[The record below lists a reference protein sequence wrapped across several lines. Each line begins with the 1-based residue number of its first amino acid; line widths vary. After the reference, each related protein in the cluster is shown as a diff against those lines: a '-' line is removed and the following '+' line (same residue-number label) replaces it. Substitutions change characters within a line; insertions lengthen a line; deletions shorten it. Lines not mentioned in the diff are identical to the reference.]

1 MNREEILKILSTHDL
16 TEEEREYLYLQ
27 LYFTEELNNKADEQI
42 LEFHKKQKENRDS
55 ILTEIAKI
63 MLSYPI
69 IESIMSIG
77 SSDKVK
83 LKSRLNTLIQNKIQS
98 EVNKETLKTKE
109 LLESTGKNKY
119 NINNYINDI
128 GMNVNWDIKPVEDK
142 TLDNIINDKVENKT
156 WDDRLW
162 DNKNDL
168 QKELKSE
175 IDNFLSGKTTV
186 NEIEE
191 KIKKKFNSDAY
202 ETKRLVHTEIAR
214 VQEEINQEWAKEH
227 GIKYQMF
234 MTTLDYKTSARCRS
248 LDGKVFKFND
258 NNKPIP
264 PLHPFCRST
273 LVNMPNKDWRPS
285 ERLDNVTKQRIDW
298 QTYEEWKDKYNVDTK
313 DESDIIKK
321 IGKSIKHKLTDENP
335 PLKLVE
341 LPEKHLENIS
351 KIINDSPDCVRNLI
365 LNKSENIKF
374 LNIKSN
380 ERAHYDTTKKGIRIN
395 LERDSIRKRGN
406 YSGLFHEIGHNLD
419 HTLGR
424 PSQNKAFKEVIN
436 QEVNDFIKNTKI
448 NYDLKD
454 DSVYEFISNELK
466 EKIEY
471 HSTADIFEGVTN
483 GKIVVGQSRKD
494 GYWQKKYKLE
504 RETFAH
510 FFEATVRNDKIKIL
524 MFKNIMPKSYD
535 MFLKMIGKE

>member
-27 LYFTEELNNKADEQI
+27 LYFTEKLNAQADEQI

-63 MLSYPI
+63 MLSCPI

-109 LLESTGKNKY
+109 LLESIGKDKY

-128 GMNVNWDIKPVEDK
+128 GTSDNSDINPVDNK
-142 TLDNIINDKVENKT
+142 TLDDLINNKVENKT
-156 WDDRLW
+156 WSDRLW

-168 QKELKSE
+168 QKDLKGE
-175 IDNFLSGKTTV
+175 IDNFLNGKTTV

-214 VQEEINQEWAKEH
+214 VQEEINQTWAKEH

-234 MTTLDYKTSARCRS
+234 MATLDYKTSARCRS
-248 LDGKVFKFND
+248 LDGKVFEFND
-258 NNKPIP
+258 INKPIP

-298 QTYEEWKDKYNVDTK
+298 QTYEEWEKEY
-313 DESDIIKK
+313 IKSTGA
-321 IGKSIKHKLTDENP
+321 IGKIHKNDY
-335 PLKLVE
+335 KRK
-341 LPEKHLENIS
+341 EKHA
-351 KIINDSPDCVRNLI
+351 KIYY
-365 LNKSENIKF
+365 E
-374 LNIKSN
+374 
-380 ERAHYDTTKKGIRIN
+380 
-395 LERDSIRKRGN
+395 SIRKR
-406 YSGLFHEIGHNLD
+406 
-419 HTLGR
+419 
-424 PSQNKAFKEVIN
+424 
-436 QEVNDFIKNTKI
+436 NDDITSIAKNTGI
-448 NYDLKD
+448 NINTIKKVKEHVFINKYNLAQGYTNFYPD
-454 DSVYEFISNELK
+454 YEMAVAWQRLIEGKNIKKSDIVLLHHERLESHLMNRYNYTYETAHDITCRKYNYTKALK
-466 EKIEY
+466 E
-471 HSTADIFEGVTN
+471 D
-483 GKIVVGQSRKD
+483 
-494 GYWQKKYKLE
+494 
-504 RETFAH
+504 
-510 FFEATVRNDKIKIL
+510 
-524 MFKNIMPKSYD
+524 
-535 MFLKMIGKE
+535 